1 MKRGLKRQ
9 NRYPRQ
15 KDRWDEVPSRVA
27 VIVLRRWGLLPGV
40 NENHLHNLGKLIF
53 GFSTL
58 WAYIW
63 LCQYLLIYYANLPE
77 ETIYYIRRMQT
88 PGWKTLFFLNIFLN
102 WLIPFAILLARG
114 AKRSPGLLLSACLIV
129 LVGHWID
136 LYVLIFPT
144 FELQPLVSLVDIAIG
159 VGSFRSFYNPLP
171 AVCARVP

>member
-144 FELQPLVSLVDIAIG
+144 F
-159 VGSFRSFYNPLP
+159 
-171 AVCARVP
+171 